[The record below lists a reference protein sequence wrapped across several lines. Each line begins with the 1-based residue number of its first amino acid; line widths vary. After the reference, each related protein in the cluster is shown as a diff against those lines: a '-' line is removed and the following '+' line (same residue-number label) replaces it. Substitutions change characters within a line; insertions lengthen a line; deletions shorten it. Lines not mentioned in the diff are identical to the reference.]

1 MKAVW
6 WVGQVGRIS
15 GKGEFKARHKKEE
28 VTNGERGDDKNG
40 KMMYVKWEECEED
53 WLKWDWQKWTGTW
66 VQTM

>member
-1 MKAVW
+1 VKAVW

-40 KMMYVKWEECEED
+40 KMMYVK
-53 WLKWDWQKWTGTW
+53 
-66 VQTM
+66 